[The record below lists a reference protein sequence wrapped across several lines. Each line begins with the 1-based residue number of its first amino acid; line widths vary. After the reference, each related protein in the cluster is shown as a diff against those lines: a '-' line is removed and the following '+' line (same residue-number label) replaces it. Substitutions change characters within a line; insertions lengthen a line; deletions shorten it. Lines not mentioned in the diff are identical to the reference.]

1 MPEHYL
7 SDFQHKRLNE
17 VVIPGSH
24 DAGIYGTGKNN
35 VITQNL
41 DIGEQAMAGVRFFD
55 LRIASEKRGIV
66 NKKIEQRAYHLK
78 QDLVMGKKSE
88 SQSVSHMGGW
98 GDTLTSML
106 KQAHQFVTSHPN
118 EFLILKFSKS
128 YNLDNVV
135 DTCLEILGNK
145 QFNPRTTVNLNMLKV
160 SQLAGKVITLF
171 AEKDLAKLNL
181 NNHDHRYS
189 GLIPFRELYDEET
202 GRCRTYDRF
211 YNGMQYF
218 GKFSSTGSIDKNT
231 AKQRA
236 LIEMGAAGADRDALG
251 MMYWTTTGLFK
262 NIKKRNDK
270 MWTMGNVVSLQKT
283 WEDGLHQAIISQM
296 GRDFQKGVRDRTGI
310 QRWPGG
316 IWKAYMPNIVMM
328 DFADEEKC
336 STVYE
341 LNAVANEHIARFIED
356 FGHAFEPD

>member
-7 SDFQHKRLNE
+7 SDFQQKRLNE

-24 DAGIYGTGKNN
+24 DAGIYGNGWSNI
-35 VITQNL
+35 VTQNL
-41 DIGEQAMAGVRFFD
+41 DIDGQAMAGVRFFD
-55 LRIASEKRGIV
+55 LRIASEKKGVV
-66 NKKIEQRAYHLK
+66 NPKIEQRAYHLK
-78 QDLVMGKKSE
+78 QGLVMGKKSE
-88 SQSVSHMGGW
+88 NQNVSHLGGW

-106 KQAHQFVTSHPN
+106 KQAKQFVTTHPN

-135 DTCLEILGNK
+135 ATCLEVLGDK

-171 AEKDLAKLNL
+171 AEKDLAALKLN
-181 NNHDHRYS
+181 NYDHRYS

-202 GRCRTYDRF
+202 GRSRIYERF
-211 YNGMQYF
+211 YNGFQYF
-218 GKFSSTGSIDKNT
+218 GKFSSTGDISENT

-236 LIEMGAAGADRDALG
+236 LIEMGAIGADRDAVG
-251 MMYWTTTGLFK
+251 MMYWTTTGMFK
-262 NIKKRNDK
+262 SIKKRNNK
-270 MWTMGNVVSLQKT
+270 MWSMGNVVSLQKT
-283 WEDGLHQAIISQM
+283 WEDGLQQAIISQM
-296 GRDFQKGVRDRTGI
+296 GRDFQKGVRDRIGI

-328 DFADEEKC
+328 DFADEDKC
-336 STVYE
+336 NTVYA
-341 LNAVANEHIARFIED
+341 LNAVANEHIAQFIYD
-356 FGHAFEPD
+356 FGHAFEPE